1 MPSWRV
7 FHELTQI
14 IWNGWFWFFMIFKH
28 QKSFIQFGIIL
39 RVSCFIH
46 RTQKFHVLAR
56 YIRIIRLCE
65 FKKNYTLN
73 SASVSQIG
81 QMSAKNR
88 KTWRWQ
94 NARKCVVVIA
104 VGFMAPL
111 GNHWK
116 MNYCKKKSN
125 SNQLRQVIGDIPF
138 GCCDIAFRCFQ
149 NFSSRIEPLIFFF
162 GRFRLRLSLPF
173 IFLAVASGTISKMT
187 YKLVRETSFSECVN
201 NWQDPEAKCIQV
213 INN

>member
-1 MPSWRV
+1 MENSTQITQLWLIEWGDSKAAKRTLLLPSWRV
-7 FHELTQI
+7 FHQPTQI

-65 FKKNYTLN
+65 FKKYYTLN
-73 SASVSQIG
+73 SASVCQIR

-94 NARKCVVVIA
+94 NTRKCVVAIA

-116 MNYCKKKSN
+116 MNNCKRS
-125 SNQLRQVIGDIPF
+125 P
-138 GCCDIAFRCFQ
+138 IA
-149 NFSSRIEPLIFFF
+149 
-162 GRFRLRLSLPF
+162 
-173 IFLAVASGTISKMT
+173 IS
-187 YKLVRETSFSECVN
+187 
-201 NWQDPEAKCIQV
+201 
-213 INN
+213 